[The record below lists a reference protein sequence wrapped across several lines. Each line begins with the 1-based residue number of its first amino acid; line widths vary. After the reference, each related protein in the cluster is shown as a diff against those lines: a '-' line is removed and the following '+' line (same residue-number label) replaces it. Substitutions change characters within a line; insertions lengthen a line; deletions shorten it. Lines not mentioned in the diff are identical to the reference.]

1 MTSSTTSPTR
11 VTGALPDGS
20 REASAL
26 LAHRRPADPGGD
38 QHARAA
44 AVHQGHGPRRT
55 ALRRT
60 DRHPAQQR
68 TAHAGRAGHD
78 DRDRHPR
85 HRPLGGCGDGGI
97 GRRCADD
104 HPRLGE
110 PRQPRH
116 RGVRGRCR
124 APRGARARVVERHA
138 HRGAGDPAHHRH
150 ARAHAGRPWCGP
162 PDHRGLHH
170 HGQQWA
176 LRVHRNGVPADSSL
190 RVPHL
195 LDGNPRDRRV
205 RTQDGARHAH
215 RGGWH
220 QPGGEPPGRCPV
232 ARDHLQRVRRQRP
245 DGRHRRHHLQLEH
258 QGRRRQRRRALHRAV
273 RHPRRR
279 AGRHVTAGGQVQHRR
294 HGDRRPDHP
303 DAELDHPVPRRPLGA
318 EPGVL
323 RVGGGARGH
332 RPVAACSPARTMA
345 SWRDRIRWHGRQ
357 ACEGGGWGM
366 TTTQTTESTRSSP
379 KQADDRFI
387 NRHASLMPTFA
398 ALGVR
403 VLLIFAQLYF
413 GYFVSPGNMSAL
425 LLDNAYLMVIAVGM
439 TFVILTAGIDLSV
452 GSVMAFTGILLASLL
467 GRGMPAA
474 VAVPVILLA
483 GAVIGLLIGILVQYF
498 DVQPF
503 IASLAGLFLA
513 RGLAFVVSLKS
524 IRVDDPSV
532 LWLQSTRFQVGDWY
546 ITPTGIIALLAV
558 GVGAFVL
565 QYTRFGRTV
574 YAIGGNEQSA
584 RLMGLKVARTK
595 VFVYLISGSLA
606 GLAGLILT
614 AYSGAGYPRN
624 GIGTELDAIAAVVIG
639 GTLLSGGRGYVLGSM
654 IGVLVYG
661 TIKTVISF
669 LGAEQAWMQII
680 VGGLLLLFILIQR
693 FSVARSERRE

>member
-1 MTSSTTSPTR
+1 MT
-11 VTGALPDGS
+11 
-20 REASAL
+20 
-26 LAHRRPADPGGD
+26 
-38 QHARAA
+38 
-44 AVHQGHGPRRT
+44 
-55 ALRRT
+55 
-60 DRHPAQQR
+60 
-68 TAHAGRAGHD
+68 
-78 DRDRHPR
+78 
-85 HRPLGGCGDGGI
+85 
-97 GRRCADD
+97 
-104 HPRLGE
+104 
-110 PRQPRH
+110 
-116 RGVRGRCR
+116 
-124 APRGARARVVERHA
+124 
-138 HRGAGDPAHHRH
+138 
-150 ARAHAGRPWCGP
+150 
-162 PDHRGLHH
+162 
-170 HGQQWA
+170 
-176 LRVHRNGVPADSSL
+176 
-190 RVPHL
+190 
-195 LDGNPRDRRV
+195 
-205 RTQDGARHAH
+205 
-215 RGGWH
+215 
-220 QPGGEPPGRCPV
+220 
-232 ARDHLQRVRRQRP
+232 
-245 DGRHRRHHLQLEH
+245 
-258 QGRRRQRRRALHRAV
+258 
-273 RHPRRR
+273 
-279 AGRHVTAGGQVQHRR
+279 
-294 HGDRRPDHP
+294 
-303 DAELDHPVPRRPLGA
+303 
-318 EPGVL
+318 
-323 RVGGGARGH
+323 
-332 RPVAACSPARTMA
+332 
-345 SWRDRIRWHGRQ
+345 
-357 ACEGGGWGM
+357 
-366 TTTQTTESTRSSP
+366 TTESTETTRSSP
-379 KQADDRFI
+379 TQADDRFI

-398 ALGVR
+398 ALGVL
-403 VLLIFAQLYF
+403 VLLLIAAQLYF
-413 GYFVSPGNMSAL
+413 GDFVSPGNMSAL

-474 VAVPVILLA
+474 VSVPVILAA

-524 IRVDDPSV
+524 IRVDDPAV

-558 GVGAFVL
+558 GIGAFAL

-595 VFVYLISGSLA
+595 VLVYLISGSLA

-661 TIKTVISF
+661 TIKTMISF

-693 FSVARSERRE
+693 FIVSRSERRE